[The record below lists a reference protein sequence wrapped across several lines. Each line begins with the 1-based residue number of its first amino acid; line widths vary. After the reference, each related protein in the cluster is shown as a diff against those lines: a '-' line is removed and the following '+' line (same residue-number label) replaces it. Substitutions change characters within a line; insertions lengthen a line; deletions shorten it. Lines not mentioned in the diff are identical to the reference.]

1 MPSGITVDAL
11 AARIDE
17 LTSRIDKLEKALA
30 DSEAALQRQGQAIAG
45 RIEDVTDTLNDFNLS
60 NLDPSLVEWV
70 PVGFVAKV
78 DIALDQLKKLSEWA
92 GNDNPEAASFR
103 YISPGVAAEL
113 ARIGK
118 GGI

>member
-1 MPSGITVDAL
+1 MPSGITIDAL

-30 DSEAALQRQGQAIAG
+30 ESEGALQRQGKVIGGQIQ
-45 RIEDVTDTLNDFNLS
+45 DVTDTLDGFNLS
-60 NLDPSLVEWV
+60 SLDPNEVEWV

-92 GNDNPEAASFR
+92 GNDNHGSESFR
-103 YISPGVAAEL
+103 HISPGVAAEL
-113 ARIGK
+113 ARMGK
-118 GGI
+118 GDF

>member
-1 MPSGITVDAL
+1 
-11 AARIDE
+11 
-17 LTSRIDKLEKALA
+17 
-30 DSEAALQRQGQAIAG
+30 
-45 RIEDVTDTLNDFNLS
+45 
-60 NLDPSLVEWV
+60 VEWV